1 MNLKKVRL
9 HESIFLESLMHAHRG
24 QKIRHRGCR
33 ADSGRHNL
41 PLVGTIVKPRVGL
54 DPKGMAEG
62 ASAAVRK
69 GIDLVKDDDILA
81 FIRAYV
87 A

>member
-1 MNLKKVRL
+1 
-9 HESIFLESLMHAHRG
+9 
-24 QKIRHRGCR
+24 
-33 ADSGRHNL
+33 
-41 PLVGTIVKPRVGL
+41 
-54 DPKGMAEG
+54 MAEG